1 MHTSTNRE
9 LTTTQA
15 ALPIS
20 EWLSGWESFCYP
32 ELEPISLWLL
42 WALPRTSLQRLI
54 GRAWSQVTLAR
65 EVTAQSLDVVPV
77 GTHQLPS
84 HSEGLSWVCGWKEWA
99 AIDTPHHQEVWGQAL
114 QSPASVTVLLTSSG
128 FRPMRLARSPLFT
141 DEETGVQRGRRQGQV
156 SDFKALI
163 SAQHILKRA
172 LCDGLILCPPG
183 GLFERESCCCGL
195 ISGTSSCRERLW
207 EGKFWR
213 REWQTTSLFLP

>member
-65 EVTAQSLDVVPV
+65 EVRAQSLDVVPV

-84 HSEGLSWVCGWKEWA
+84 HPEGLSWVCGWKEWA
-99 AIDTPHHQEVWGQAL
+99 AIDTPHFQEVWGQAL
-114 QSPASVTVLLTSSG
+114 QSPVSVNV
-128 FRPMRLARSPLFT
+128 F
-141 DEETGVQRGRRQGQV
+141 
-156 SDFKALI
+156 
-163 SAQHILKRA
+163 LKF
-172 LCDGLILCPPG
+172 C
-183 GLFERESCCCGL
+183 
-195 ISGTSSCRERLW
+195 
-207 EGKFWR
+207 
-213 REWQTTSLFLP
+213 